1 MISKSLFYGMGDY
14 FGSTRKNTCK
24 SELVKN
30 NYDPEIRVSN
40 QLIKIIDATSEISD
54 DTKSSLL
61 EFYSLSRMGD
71 AYQYAKEYGVNK
83 TFVNLFSAS
92 CYPNEICHIKY
103 PACESIPAVGN
114 PHSKYSM
121 AFIAAMEDDSGEHKS
136 WWQKIWGWIQD
147 AWKWVK
153 DKVMELWHRILEF
166 FNLRAKDLSK
176 LLDDLTKKYGEK
188 TALRIAEK
196 YKIAAILDGHG
207 SFLRQVS
214 EFHKNINYYGD
225 TLLTK
230 TDELTKKINSVVVS
244 NNNDGKQ
251 LRFDEHLAISAETD
265 FNSYATART
274 PTVEKIEGSLLIS
287 VHDIKQVL
295 SRYIPEF
302 KKIVDDQNGLK
313 EEAKTQLSANAN
325 LSDKI
330 DKMLIENDTKRIAVG
345 KSLLKCTNMIRNVL
359 DKITK
364 HAKAIIVLING
375 IYKELKASKPAKGVY
390 ANHFYDQF
398 DQGNPDGAAEAAKHL
413 SAYKVNDLSYWVGI
427 SVYAIDCAETSGK
440 NACLLPPTDKS
451 IPYTPEHV
459 CVIIGC
465 TELNEARKDPRK
477 MKAFLGKLFHEVG
490 HGIKVG
496 ASGRFETLPKNRGG
510 AAHRRWVP
518 ISFEAMADRN
528 ALQVGYGKELV
539 KEFEKCIKTLTDL
552 NFLQPNDV
560 EKRIE
565 LMKRWLK
572 VHGDDLISK
581 L

>member
-103 PACESIPAVGN
+103 PARESIPTVGN

-136 WWQKIWGWIQD
+136 WWKKIWGWIQD

-196 YKIAAILDGHG
+196 YKIAAILYGRG
-207 SFLRQVS
+207 FFWGQVS
-214 EFHKNINYYGD
+214 GFYDDINYCGD
-225 TLLTK
+225 ILLKNTA
-230 TDELTKKINSVVVS
+230 ELTKEINKAAVS
-244 NNNDGKQ
+244 NNDDGKE
-251 LRFDEHLAISAETD
+251 LRFAERPATSAETD

-274 PTVEKIEGSLLIS
+274 PTVEKQEGSLFIS
-287 VHDIKQVL
+287 VHDIKEVL
-295 SRYIPEF
+295 SRYIPKF
-302 KKIVDDQNGLK
+302 KKIVDDQNRLK

-390 ANHFYDQF
+390 TGHFDDQF
-398 DQGNPDGAAEAAKHL
+398 DRGNPDGAAEAAKHL

-427 SVYAIDCAETSGK
+427 AVYAIDCAETSGK
-440 NACLLPPTDKS
+440 NACLLPPMDKS
-451 IPYTPEHV
+451 VPYTPEHV
-459 CVIIGC
+459 CVIIGR

-496 ASGRFETLPKNRGG
+496 ASGRFETLPKNSGS

-528 ALQVGYGKELV
+528 ALQAGYGKELV

-552 NFLQPNDV
+552 NFLHPNDV

>member
-1 MISKSLFYGMGDY
+1 
-14 FGSTRKNTCK
+14 
-24 SELVKN
+24 
-30 NYDPEIRVSN
+30 
-40 QLIKIIDATSEISD
+40 
-54 DTKSSLL
+54 
-61 EFYSLSRMGD
+61 
-71 AYQYAKEYGVNK
+71 
-83 TFVNLFSAS
+83 
-92 CYPNEICHIKY
+92 
-103 PACESIPAVGN
+103 
-114 PHSKYSM
+114 M